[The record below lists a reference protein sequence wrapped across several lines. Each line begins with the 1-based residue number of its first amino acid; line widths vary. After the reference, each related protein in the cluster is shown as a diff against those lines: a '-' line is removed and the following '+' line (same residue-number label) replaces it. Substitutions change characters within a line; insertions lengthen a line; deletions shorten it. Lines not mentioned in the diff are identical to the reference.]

1 MEKNQLVELTI
12 KDQSK
17 DGIGI
22 ASCDGLIVFAEGCV
36 VGDKVSARV
45 TKVKS
50 AMHSLRL
57 RKSLNHQSTDLMMSV
72 LT

>member
-45 TKVKS
+45 TKVKK
-50 AMHSLRL
+50 ALCTR
-57 RKSLNHQSTDLMMSV
+57 
-72 LT
+72 